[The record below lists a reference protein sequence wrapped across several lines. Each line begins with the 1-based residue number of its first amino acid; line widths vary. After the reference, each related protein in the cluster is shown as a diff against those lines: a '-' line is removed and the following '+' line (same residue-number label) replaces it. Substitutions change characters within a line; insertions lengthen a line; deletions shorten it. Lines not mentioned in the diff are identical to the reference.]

1 MDEAGENYYLDQ
13 EGNRIPASRNYTAR
27 VMVATGPINSY
38 SLDFKSL
45 EHHNLKEAL
54 LLACRIMEDDFL
66 EGIVQQLH
74 VLPGGEWMLVPLLG
88 RQKVILGSVD
98 DLKNKFER
106 LKIFYQEAMPYTGW
120 NTYSTLNVK
129 YNGQVVCK

>member
-1 MDEAGENYYLDQ
+1 
-13 EGNRIPASRNYTAR
+13 
-27 VMVATGPINSY
+27 
-38 SLDFKSL
+38 
-45 EHHNLKEAL
+45 
-54 LLACRIMEDDFL
+54 
-66 EGIVQQLH
+66 
-74 VLPGGEWMLVPLLG
+74 MLVPLLG